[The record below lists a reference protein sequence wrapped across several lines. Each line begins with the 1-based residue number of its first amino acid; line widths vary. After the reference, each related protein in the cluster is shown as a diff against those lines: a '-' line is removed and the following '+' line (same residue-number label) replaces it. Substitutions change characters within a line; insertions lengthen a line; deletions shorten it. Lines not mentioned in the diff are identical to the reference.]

1 LLTLK
6 AMRSNL
12 PKWTVMIPSYHP
24 NVAGNE
30 RNVSPTLE
38 RSSKQSSKGR
48 FSYFRTAR
56 DRNLADSHT
65 EKDREF
71 QDCEAYESGS
81 DSEYLRKRR
90 DSGYDEEDRSNLQKV
105 QKPSTV
111 KLSNIQKSNFR
122 IRLYYQLNVLKRVN
136 EKSLYRWSLPK
147 WERPNLGIYCPVTR
161 LKEKHHFLAEISK
174 PIAINSRR
182 IRDFDFENSHIELRE
197 VKTSQFDK
205 VSDNEDIFRLDIE
218 PAPMS

>member
-1 LLTLK
+1 
-6 AMRSNL
+6 MRPNF
-12 PKWTVMIPSYHP
+12 PMWTVMIPNYYP
-24 NVAGNE
+24 NFAGNE

-38 RSSKQSSKGR
+38 RSSKQSSKR
-48 FSYFRTAR
+48 RSSYFRTAR

-71 QDCEAYESGS
+71 QDCEADQSGS
-81 DSEYLRKRR
+81 DSEYLRKRK

-111 KLSNIQKSNFR
+111 KLSDIQKSNFR
-122 IRLYYQLNVLKRVN
+122 IRLYHQLNILKRAN
-136 EKSLYRWSLPK
+136 EKSLYRYSLHK

-161 LKEKHHFLAEISK
+161 LKEKHHVEVERSK

-182 IRDFDFENSHIELRE
+182 IRDFESENSPIELRK

-218 PAPMS
+218 PVPVS